1 MHGAVRS
8 TCCLSRVVTACTAG
22 LVICAIVSG
31 CSAAVDRVAIEDA
44 QTAAR
49 VKTALVNDAELG
61 ASAIEVLVEYGVVQ
75 LAGRVRTQTDA
86 DRAAAVARSVPGVQG
101 VALALQVGVE
111 APTELPDARARSRAA
126 PTDNVPEIV
135 PTDNVPDIEGD
146 PDLLAVGVSVGLS
159 HPRSSALETRVAISP
174 VIKLGSGEGL
184 GVAVGFDWFQ
194 AEVQLAP
201 SGAAAMTR
209 IHVKPIMVGLS
220 YTLNSN
226 RVSLA
231 PSIVAGYAFNS
242 LSVTD
247 RGAVATL
254 PVEVDNS
261 LAWRLG
267 ASAWFDVSRRFAL
280 NVSGGY
286 LMTRLRLTVLED
298 SSLVK
303 HNQRGDTAIA
313 HVGLAY
319 RLF

>member
-49 VKTALVNDAELG
+49 VKTALVNDPELG
-61 ASAIEVLVEYGVVQ
+61 ASAIEVRVEYGIVQ
-75 LAGRVRTQTDA
+75 LAGRVRTQTEA
-86 DRAAAVARSVPGVQG
+86 DRAAAVARSVTGVQG
-101 VALALQVGVE
+101 VALALQVGAE
-111 APTELPDARARSRAA
+111 APTLLPPDARARVA
-126 PTDNVPEIV
+126 PTDNVPE
-135 PTDNVPDIEGD
+135 IEGD

-159 HPRSSALETRVAISP
+159 HPRSPALETRVAISP

-194 AEVQLAP
+194 AEVQLAA
-201 SGAAAMTR
+201 SGPAAMTR

-220 YTLNSN
+220 YTLDSG
-226 RVSLA
+226 RVSLS

-261 LAWRLG
+261 LAWRIG

-286 LMTRLRLTVLED
+286 LMTPLRLTVLED

-303 HNQRGDTAIA
+303 QNQRGDTAIA

>member
-1 MHGAVRS
+1 
-8 TCCLSRVVTACTAG
+8 
-22 LVICAIVSG
+22 
-31 CSAAVDRVAIEDA
+31 VDRVAIEDA

-49 VKTALVNDAELG
+49 VKTALVNDPELG
-61 ASAIEVLVEYGVVQ
+61 ASAFEVRVEYGIVQ
-75 LAGRVRTQTDA
+75 LAGRVRTQTEA

-101 VALALQVGVE
+101 VALALQVGAE
-111 APTELPDARARSRAA
+111 APTLLPPDARARVA
-126 PTDNVPEIV
+126 PTDNVPE
-135 PTDNVPDIEGD
+135 IEGD

-159 HPRSSALETRVAISP
+159 HPRSPALETRVAISP

-194 AEVQLAP
+194 AEVQLAA
-201 SGAAAMTR
+201 SGPAAMTR

-220 YTLNSN
+220 YTLDSG
-226 RVSLA
+226 RVSLS

-247 RGAVATL
+247 RGAVASL

-261 LAWRLG
+261 LAWRIG

-286 LMTRLRLTVLED
+286 LMTPLRLTVLED

-303 HNQRGDTAIA
+303 QNQRGDTAIA

>member
-8 TCCLSRVVTACTAG
+8 TCGLSRVVTACTAG

-49 VKTALVNDAELG
+49 VKTALVNDPELG
-61 ASAIEVLVEYGVVQ
+61 ASAIEVRVEYGIVQ
-75 LAGRVRTQTDA
+75 LAGRVRTRTDA

-111 APTELPDARARSRAA
+111 APTVLPDARAPARSA
-126 PTDNVPEIV
+126 PTDNVPE
-135 PTDNVPDIEGD
+135 IEGD

-159 HPRSSALETRVAISP
+159 HPRSPALETRVAISP

-194 AEVQLAP
+194 AEVQLAT
-201 SGAAAMTR
+201 SGPAAMTR

-220 YTLNSN
+220 YTLDSD
-226 RVSLA
+226 RVSLS

-261 LAWRLG
+261 LAWRIG

-286 LMTRLRLTVLED
+286 LMTPLRLTVLED
-298 SSLVK
+298 SRLVK
-303 HNQRGDTAIA
+303 QNQRGDTAIA

>member
-8 TCCLSRVVTACTAG
+8 TRCLSRALAACTAS
-22 LVICAIVSG
+22 LICATVPA
-31 CSAAVDRVAIEDA
+31 CSAVVDRAAIEDA

-49 VKTALVNDAELG
+49 VKTALVNDPELG
-61 ASAIEVLVEYGVVQ
+61 VSEIDVRVERHIVQ
-75 LAGRVRTQTDA
+75 LAGRVRAQTDA

-101 VALALQVGVE
+101 VELALQVSVE
-111 APTELPDARARSRAA
+111 APAELPDPRARSRSA
-126 PTDNVPEIV
+126 PADNRPEI
-135 PTDNVPDIEGD
+135 EAD
-146 PDLLAVGVSVGLS
+146 PGLLAVGVSAGLS
-159 HPRSSALETRVAISP
+159 YPRSPALEPRVAISP

-194 AEVQLAP
+194 AEARLAA
-201 SGAAAMTR
+201 SGPAAMTR
-209 IHVKPIMVGLS
+209 IHVKPVMVGLS
-220 YTLNSN
+220 YTLNSD
-226 RVSLA
+226 RVSLS

-247 RGAVATL
+247 TGAVAGL

-261 LAWRLG
+261 LAWRIG

-286 LMTRLRLTVLED
+286 LITRLRLTVLED

-303 HNQRGDTAIA
+303 QDQRGDTVIA